1 MSMKDKNKE
10 VIKVLEENKLNNIYS
25 PEQQIVKTLE
35 DEKEELA
42 AGMKESRHQE
52 YVRKEMANIRA
63 EGKMKEEGVTD
74 THKIIK
80 EAEKRVAESAKD
92 IAVGKRIKAKE
103 LSEPLKDLLREKT
116 ESEKMQEQLEP
127 LPYCPMSDE

>member
-10 VIKVLEENKLNNIYS
+10 VIKVLEENKLTNIYS

-63 EGKMKEEGVTD
+63 EGKMKEESVTD